1 LLSMLFFVVVVRHH
15 QKAKGSMGAFPSEQK
30 WLKERRKNSCGPLA
44 ARHYT

>member
-1 LLSMLFFVVVVRHH
+1 MFLVVVVRHH

-30 WLKERRKNSCGPLA
+30 WLKERRRKNSCGPLA